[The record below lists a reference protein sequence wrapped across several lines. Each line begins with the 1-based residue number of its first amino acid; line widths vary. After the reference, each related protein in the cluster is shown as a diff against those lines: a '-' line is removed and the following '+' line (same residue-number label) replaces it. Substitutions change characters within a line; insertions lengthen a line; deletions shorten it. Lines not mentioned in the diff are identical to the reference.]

1 MPYALAAT
9 MDQRGLFVASILE
22 ASAKALAVGAV
33 ERTPREGSEPTALDL
48 WGFEACVAD
57 AERRVRALAGA
68 LAVGRPELLA
78 LDVGWL
84 RATHA
89 AHGLPPAVLDA
100 TLRALREELAQS
112 LPPDARALAERFLAA
127 ADAEP
132 VPDAATSALRGAR
145 RARART
151 LLDELLA
158 GRRRGAEEVVRAA
171 LDEGLSLAALHL
183 EVIGPVQEELGRLWQ
198 TGEIDVAQ
206 EHHASAVNQDLLAL
220 ARARLV
226 VGAGAGAGAR
236 AGEDGR
242 RVVVAAVCGS
252 LHEIGARMVADQFE
266 LAGWETLFLGA
277 DVPAPDLTRAV
288 GAFGADLLA
297 LSAVRTE
304 DVRAVARTIE
314 EVRAAQADL
323 PVLVGGPPFR
333 AIPDLWR
340 DVGASGSAPD
350 AVGAVERARRLL
362 AD

>member
-9 MDQRGLFVASILE
+9 MDQHGLYAASILE
-22 ASAKALAVGAV
+22 ASAKALAVGVV
-33 ERTPREGSEPTALDL
+33 ERTARAGSEPSAVDL

-89 AHGLPPAVLDA
+89 ARGLPPAVLDA
-100 TLRALREELAQS
+100 MLRALREELAQS

-127 ADAEP
+127 AEAAP
-132 VPDAATSALRGAR
+132 VPDASTSALLGAR
-145 RARART
+145 RERARA

-158 GRRRGAEEVVRAA
+158 GRRRGAEGIVREA
-171 LDEGLSLAALHL
+171 LDEGLSLADLHL

-198 TGEIDVAQ
+198 TGEIDVAA
-206 EHHASAVNQDLLAL
+206 EHHASAVNKDLLAL

-226 VGAGAGAGAR
+226 GAR
-236 AGEDGR
+236 PTAGGR

-266 LAGWETLFLGA
+266 LAGWETSFLGA
-277 DVPAPDLTRAV
+277 DVPAPDLARAV
-288 GAFGADLLA
+288 GTFGAELLA
-297 LSAVRTE
+297 LSAGRTE

-314 EVRAAQADL
+314 EVRAARADL

-350 AVGAVERARRLL
+350 AGGAVERAELL
-362 AD
+362 LGD